1 MQLRPVGPE
10 VEHSWITFL
19 LREGYTLDAAGSR
32 LGRLPAVAGA
42 PAGAR
47 PASRLWDAFAAAAR
61 RGAARI
67 VERRQL
73 QAMRHIRRVRA
84 QCGYGAE
91 PSPDELAGIGRR

>member
-10 VEHSWITFL
+10 VGDSWIAFL

-32 LGRLPAVAGA
+32 LGRLPALAGA

-47 PASRLWDAFAAAAR
+47 STGRLWDAFAAAAR

-73 QAMRHIRRVRA
+73 QAMRYIRCVRA
-84 QCGYGAE
+84 QCGYDAV